1 MGRCS
6 RAAIRGRSI
15 DVLQPESDLAVKL
28 LLEYL
33 ERAVQLEGLAAGEQ
47 NLGFRQQV
55 LDQAAAYRKIAAKR
69 ARDYGL
75 PLPSQP
81 ELPRTPSDETGA

>member
-1 MGRCS
+1 M
-6 RAAIRGRSI
+6 
-15 DVLQPESDLAVKL
+15 KL

-33 ERAVQLEGLAAGEQ
+33 ERAVQMEKLAADEQ
-47 NLGFRQQV
+47 NPGFRQQL

-69 ARDYGL
+69 AHDYGL

-81 ELPRTPSDETGA
+81 ELPQDPRDETGA